1 MRFSFLLDVRMRVA
15 QGNME
20 ISKLVLVYLASLEQL
35 DVELTDKHMEAHGG
49 AGGS

>member
-1 MRFSFLLDVRMRVA
+1 MRVT

-20 ISKLVLVYLASLEQL
+20 ISKLVVYLASLEQL